1 MLHASWLHFNA
12 NSAFIERKILTQC
25 HTTWMLNSPT
35 FQSQGFRVTFCAL
48 FVYYLFFLDSKLCQP
63 VLLSYRVNKQ
73 VKKKNSL
80 SCDLQRVTELR
91 SKN

>member
-1 MLHASWLHFNA
+1 MLHASWLRFNA

-25 HTTWMLNSPT
+25 HTTWMLNAPT

-48 FVYYLFFLDSKLCQP
+48 FVYYLFFLDSKQCQP

-73 VKKKNSL
+73 VKKKNNKSP
-80 SCDLQRVTELR
+80 EL
-91 SKN
+91 